1 MNIELLFNA
10 EAITA
15 REGETLQQAGRRM
28 ARHNIS
34 ALPVLRGG
42 QITGILTERDLAHAL
57 VDRVDPSQTPV
68 RSYMTTRPET
78 VETDAESAA
87 VARQMMAL
95 GVRHLP
101 VVREGRLV
109 GMISARDLL
118 LLEAWSP
125 LAASDVAPEWATAP
139 TH

>member
-1 MNIELLFNA
+1 MKIELLLSA
-10 EAITA
+10 EMVTA
-15 REGETLQQAGRRM
+15 RESDTLLQAGRRM

-34 ALPVLRGG
+34 ALPVLRNG
-42 QITGILTERDLAHAL
+42 QITGILTERDLARAL
-57 VDRVDPSQTPV
+57 VDRVDPSLTQV
-68 RSYMTTRPET
+68 RAYMTDRPVT
-78 VETDAESAA
+78 VEPDAESSTI
-87 VARQMMAL
+87 ARQMMTL

-125 LAASDVAPEWATAP
+125 LAASDHVPELALP
-139 TH
+139 